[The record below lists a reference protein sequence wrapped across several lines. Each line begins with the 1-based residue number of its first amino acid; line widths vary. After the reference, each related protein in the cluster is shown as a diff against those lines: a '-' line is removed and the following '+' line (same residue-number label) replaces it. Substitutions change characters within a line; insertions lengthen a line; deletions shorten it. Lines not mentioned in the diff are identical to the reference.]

1 MGSAAGKDFGTSRK
15 IARSPTRSAFA
26 ILGEVPTIQDNVA
39 PGNNENPPI
48 EQPSGLERGL
58 GLKEAVA
65 LNMIEIVGIGPF
77 VVTSL
82 VIKAMG
88 GPQALIAWIAGAALA
103 TLDAFVW
110 SELGAAMPKAGGS
123 YVFLREAYGPWRWG
137 RLMSFLFVWQT
148 FVQAPLSIAS
158 ASIGFARYAGYLH
171 PLTTL
176 EAKAVSGGLVLLLVV
191 LLYRRIGTIGK
202 ISVLLWAG
210 VIGTLLWLIWG
221 GATHFNAKMAFDFP
235 RGAFSLSWVWFAG
248 LGSAMV
254 STVYSYW
261 GYYNI
266 CNLGGE
272 IRNPERNIPRGIF
285 LSILGIT
292 ALYLAM
298 QTSILG
304 VVPWRE
310 AQNSK
315 FIVSTFVERLYGHH
329 AAQAATW
336 MVLWIALASVFSVLL
351 GYSRVPYS
359 AALDGNFFPVFGR
372 LHPTKHFPYVSLLV
386 LGGLAFLFSIT
397 LRLETAIAGILAM
410 RLLVQFIGQAVG
422 VILLRRRW
430 GMARLPFKMWLYPW
444 PAVLTMVGWA
454 WLFWQT
460 GPARKWGLAEI
471 ALGAL
476 AFFIRAREMRQW
488 PFAKGS
494 KPEAA

>member
-1 MGSAAGKDFGTSRK
+1 MPTTPENATTGKTGS
-15 IARSPTRSAFA
+15 
-26 ILGEVPTIQDNVA
+26 L
-39 PGNNENPPI
+39 PI

-88 GPQALIAWIAGAALA
+88 GPQALIAWVAGAALA

-110 SELGAAMPKAGGS
+110 SELGAAMPRAGGT
-123 YVFLREAYGPWRWG
+123 YVFLREAYGPGRWG

-148 FVQAPLSIAS
+148 FIQAPLSIAS

-171 PLTTL
+171 PLSTL
-176 EAKAVSGGLVLLLVV
+176 QAKAVSGGLVLFLVV
-191 LLYRRIGTIGK
+191 LLYRRITTIGK

-210 VIGTLLWLIWG
+210 VVGTLLWLIWG
-221 GATHFNAKMAFDFP
+221 GASHFNSKMAFDFP
-235 RGAFSLSWVWFAG
+235 PGAFSLSWVWFAG

-254 STVYSYW
+254 NTVYSYW

-266 CNLGGE
+266 CHLGGE

-285 LSILGIT
+285 LSIFGIT
-292 ALYLAM
+292 LLYLAM

-359 AALDGNFFPVFGR
+359 AALDGNFFPIFGR

-386 LGGLAFLFSIT
+386 LGGLAFLFSVT
-397 LRLETAIAGILAM
+397 LKLETAIAGILAM

-430 GMARLPFKMWLYPW
+430 GSARLPFKMWFYPL
-444 PAVLTMVGWA
+444 PAVLTMLGWA

-476 AFFIRAREMRQW
+476 AFLIRAREMRQW
-488 PFAKGS
+488 PFAKVPIEG
-494 KPEAA
+494 

>member
-1 MGSAAGKDFGTSRK
+1 
-15 IARSPTRSAFA
+15 
-26 ILGEVPTIQDNVA
+26 VPLTPNDVSTAKNGGLSV
-39 PGNNENPPI
+39 
-48 EQPSGLERGL
+48 EQSSGLERGL

-110 SELGAAMPKAGGS
+110 SELGAAMPRAGGT
-123 YVFLREAYGPWRWG
+123 YVFLREAYGPGRWG

-171 PLTTL
+171 PLSTL
-176 EAKAVSGGLVLLLVV
+176 QAKAVSGGLVLFLVI
-191 LLYRRIGTIGK
+191 LLYRRITTIGK

-210 VIGTLLWLIWG
+210 VVGTLLWLIWG
-221 GATHFNAKMAFDFP
+221 GASHFNAKLAFDFP
-235 RGAFSLSWVWFAG
+235 PGAFSFSWVWFAG

-254 STVYSYW
+254 NTVYSYW

-266 CNLGGE
+266 CHLGGE
-272 IRNPERNIPRGIF
+272 IRDPERNIPRGIF
-285 LSILGIT
+285 LSIFGIT
-292 ALYLAM
+292 LLYLAM

-372 LHPTKHFPYVSLLV
+372 LHPTKHFPHVSLLV
-386 LGGLAFLFSIT
+386 LGGLAFLFSVT
-397 LRLETAIAGILAM
+397 LKLETAIAGILAM

-430 GMARLPFKMWLYPW
+430 GSARLPFKMWLYPL
-444 PAVLTMVGWA
+444 PAVLTMLGWA

-476 AFFIRAREMRQW
+476 AFLIRAREMRQW
-488 PFAKGS
+488 PFAKV
-494 KPEAA
+494 KQAEAA

>member
-1 MGSAAGKDFGTSRK
+1 
-15 IARSPTRSAFA
+15 
-26 ILGEVPTIQDNVA
+26 VPLTPNNVSTA
-39 PGNNENPPI
+39 KNGGLSV
-48 EQPSGLERGL
+48 EQSSGLERGL

-110 SELGAAMPKAGGS
+110 SELGAAMPRAGGT
-123 YVFLREAYGPWRWG
+123 YVFLREAYGPGRWG

-171 PLTTL
+171 PLSTL
-176 EAKAVSGGLVLLLVV
+176 QAKAVSGGLVLLLVI
-191 LLYRRIGTIGK
+191 LLYRRITTIGK

-210 VIGTLLWLIWG
+210 VVGTLLWLIWG
-221 GATHFNAKMAFDFP
+221 GANHFNAKLAFDFP
-235 RGAFSLSWVWFAG
+235 PGAFHSPWVWFAG

-254 STVYSYW
+254 NTVYSYW

-266 CNLGGE
+266 CHLGGE
-272 IRNPERNIPRGIF
+272 IRDPERNIPRGIF
-285 LSILGIT
+285 LSIFGIT
-292 ALYLAM
+292 LLYLAM

-372 LHPTKHFPYVSLLV
+372 LHPTKHFPHVSLLV
-386 LGGLAFLFSIT
+386 LGGLAFLFSVT
-397 LRLETAIAGILAM
+397 LKLETAIAGILAM

-430 GMARLPFKMWLYPW
+430 GSVRLPFKMWLYPL
-444 PAVLTMVGWA
+444 PAVLTMLGWA

-476 AFFIRAREMRQW
+476 AFLIRAREMRQW
-488 PFAKGS
+488 PFAKV
-494 KPEAA
+494 KQAEVA

>member
-1 MGSAAGKDFGTSRK
+1 MPTTPENVTPGKTGS
-15 IARSPTRSAFA
+15 
-26 ILGEVPTIQDNVA
+26 L
-39 PGNNENPPI
+39 PI
-48 EQPSGLERGL
+48 EQASGLERGL

-88 GPQALIAWIAGAALA
+88 GPQALIAWVAGAALA

-110 SELGAAMPKAGGS
+110 SELGAAMPRAGGT
-123 YVFLREAYGPWRWG
+123 YVFLREAYGPGRWG

-148 FVQAPLSIAS
+148 FIQAPLSIAS

-171 PLTTL
+171 PLSTL
-176 EAKAVSGGLVLLLVV
+176 QAKAVSGGLVLLLVV
-191 LLYRRIGTIGK
+191 LLYRRITTIGK
-202 ISVLLWAG
+202 ISVLLWTG
-210 VIGTLLWLIWG
+210 VVGTLLWLIWG

-235 RGAFSLSWVWFAG
+235 PGAFSLSWVWFAG
-248 LGSAMV
+248 LGAAMV
-254 STVYSYW
+254 NTVYSYW

-266 CNLGGE
+266 CHLGGE

-285 LSILGIT
+285 LSIFGIT
-292 ALYLAM
+292 LLYLAM

-315 FIVSTFVERLYGHH
+315 FIVSTFVERLYGPN

-359 AALDGNFFPVFGR
+359 AALDGNFFPIFGR

-386 LGGLAFLFSIT
+386 LGGLAFLFSVT
-397 LRLETAIAGILAM
+397 LKLETAIAGILAM

-430 GMARLPFKMWLYPW
+430 GSARLPFKMWLYPW
-444 PAVLTMVGWA
+444 PALLTILGWA

-476 AFFIRAREMRQW
+476 AFLIWTRKMRQW
-488 PFAKGS
+488 PFAKVDLLNS
-494 KPEAA
+494 D